1 MIANVIAGVIGIS
14 GLAVFLGF
22 MLWWVKAPP
31 LIIIVAVVMVLLIYD
46 FVQTMRFGESGPG
59 R

>member
-14 GLAVFLGF
+14 MLGAFLGI